1 MRLISEVELEKIS
14 AGNNKVIMKSMITIS
29 GLIISGSIYLIAS
42 DDLELSCWH
51 KAGIG
56 IAGLGMVGSIF
67 LI

>member
-1 MRLISEVELEKIS
+1 MRVVSEIEWEKIS
-14 AGNNKVIMKSMITIS
+14 AGNNRAIAKSVITIS

-56 IAGLGMVGSIF
+56 FVGLGMIGS
-67 LI
+67 LLLL